1 MKDLVSDRRTK
12 AAGIVGVAA
21 IVAAALVSPDA
32 AAMGSM
38 SHVALAVLLM
48 TTTVVC
54 LGRLGPAS
62 ALARVAVKP

>member
-1 MKDLVSDRRTK
+1 MKDLVSDRRTR
-12 AAGIVGVAA
+12 AAGMLGVAV
-21 IVAAALVSPDA
+21 IVAAALVGPGDA
-32 AAMGSM
+32 WMGSM

-54 LGRLGPAS
+54 LGRLGPAT